1 MIFWLALKFEISYR
15 VMMSRRIL
23 VCLEDWVRIKDLE
36 LGCSGNLGSAGLLC
50 GHQAL
55 IPQTAMFQVLRCNAL
70 PVILGACFV

>member
-36 LGCSGNLGSAGLLC
+36 LGCSGNLGSAWLLC
-50 GHQAL
+50 GTKPSFPKQPCSRSFGVML
-55 IPQTAMFQVLRCNAL
+55 SE
-70 PVILGACFV
+70 